1 MNPLPSSLP
10 PAELQARVAAKAR
23 ELEGVLL
30 GQFVQLLFKDV
41 GHGILGGGSAEAQWQ
56 DVLAQEY
63 GKAIAESGG
72 IGLAVQIERELSAA
86 MGGPAN
92 QPAGDPPVPNTK
104 RNEP

>member
-1 MNPLPSSLP
+1 MNPLSSSPP
-10 PAELQARVAAKAR
+10 PAGVPAVVAAKAR

-41 GHGILGGGSAEAQWQ
+41 GGGILGGGSTEDQWQ

-72 IGLAVQIERELSAA
+72 IGLAVQIERELEAA
-86 MGGPAN
+86 IGGATNPT
-92 QPAGDPPVPNTK
+92 AGDSPAPATE

>member
-1 MNPLPSSLP
+1 MHPLTSSLP
-10 PAELQARVAAKAR
+10 PVAVQARVAAKAR

-41 GHGILGGGSAEAQWQ
+41 DGGLLGGGSAEAQWR

-63 GKAIAESGG
+63 GKAITESGG
-72 IGLAVQIERELSAA
+72 IGLAVQIERELEAA
-86 MGGPAN
+86 MGGPTHP
-92 QPAGDPPVPNTK
+92 PAGHPPAPDTK

>member
-1 MNPLPSSLP
+1 MTPLFSSPP
-10 PAELQARVAAKAR
+10 PAAAPAVVAAKAR

-41 GHGILGGGSAEAQWQ
+41 GGGILGGGSAEEQWK

-63 GKAIAESGG
+63 GKAIADSGG
-72 IGLAVQIERELSAA
+72 IGLAVQIERELEAA

-92 QPAGDPPVPNTK
+92 QPAGDPPVLHTK

>member
-1 MNPLPSSLP
+1 MTPLFSSPP
-10 PAELQARVAAKAR
+10 PAAAPAVVAAKAR

-41 GHGILGGGSAEAQWQ
+41 GHGILGGGSAEEQWK

-63 GKAIAESGG
+63 GKAIADSGG
-72 IGLAVQIERELSAA
+72 IGLAVQIERELEAA

-92 QPAGDPPVPNTK
+92 QPAGDPPVLNTK

>member
-10 PAELQARVAAKAR
+10 PTTVQAPVAAKAR

-41 GHGILGGGSAEAQWQ
+41 GGGILGGGSAEEQWK
-56 DVLAQEY
+56 DMLAQEY
-63 GKAIAESGG
+63 GKAMAESGG
-72 IGLAVQIERELSAA
+72 IGLAVQIERELKAA
-86 MGGPAN
+86 MGGATNRPD
-92 QPAGDPPVPNTK
+92 GDPPAPDNT